1 MAKLLQT
8 MNEYKLYK
16 KKRVKCGCCHRDFV
30 SEPFV
35 MQTDFLR
42 GGKTRRLARC
52 WRCVRSKEACELI
65 YNKWRGIYQID
76 KKGQFYYLSYS
87 PAVVGLL
94 FGGSE

>member
-1 MAKLLQT
+1 MSKLLQT

-16 KKRVKCGCCHRDFV
+16 KKRVKCSCCHRDFV

-52 WRCVRSKEACELI
+52 WRCVRSREACELI
-65 YNKWRGIYQID
+65 VKKWLGAFRMV
-76 KKGQFYYLSYS
+76 KKGQFYYLEHDDYL
-87 PAVVGLL
+87 AKL
-94 FGGSE
+94 FGGEHR